1 MRRDLLTRFVML
13 DFKISQCTMSNCPA
27 FKHTMAKEGEVHDNE
42 VEDFVLR
49 DLDSLNCPFSALS
62 NACLVLKTFTT
73 VLTYCNDAPAK
84 PLSNCSTIREIV
96 CMRLF
101 DSVSADYPWEKSRIS
116 AYAKLTDNVM
126 NYGRLMAYLRDRE
139 VVAML
144 DYD

>member
-1 MRRDLLTRFVML
+1 ML